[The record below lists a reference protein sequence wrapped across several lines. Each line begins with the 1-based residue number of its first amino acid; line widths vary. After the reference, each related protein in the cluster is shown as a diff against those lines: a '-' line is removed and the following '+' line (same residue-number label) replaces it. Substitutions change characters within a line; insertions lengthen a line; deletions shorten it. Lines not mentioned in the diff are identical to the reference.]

1 MDTNQGDA
9 YQEVKRSWPAETQR
23 VRQTLNPA
31 RYHSSILGRNE
42 QRRQSLCKRSFSKP
56 MSKPVAL
63 GLLACNPKWPLWS
76 ELATKLTATR
86 GPGSPRSLHEM
97 RIAADANDCGG
108 RTTRVQGLPTDYA
121 KNHQVVDKWMAIWK
135 HVKAINARPLSF
147 DKYLTSKWERVHGTG
162 TR

>member
-1 MDTNQGDA
+1 MASRDTTSSTDA
-9 YQEVKRSWPAETQR
+9 QSGSVPFFNIGQERAE
-23 VRQTLNPA
+23 VA
-31 RYHSSILGRNE
+31 
-42 QRRQSLCKRSFSKP
+42 
-56 MSKPVAL
+56 VAL
-63 GLLACNPKWPLWS
+63 QKEILEAYEQASLACSRAIRSGPVVRASHEADSHAL
-76 ELATKLTATR
+76 

-121 KNHQVVDKWMAIWK
+121 KNYQVVDKWMAIWK
-135 HVKAINARPLSF
+135 HVKAINTRPLSF